1 MSNEIVIAC
10 KCPMCG
16 MVTEVTCGLE
26 QYNRYQYTSTL
37 IQDVFPEMDIHTR
50 ETIISGMCLPCQ
62 EKFFVEEDDDED
74 DIPCTG
80 NCDGCDNYDCPANI
94 YGSYDNS
101 CDDDCDFCQN
111 YDCPLNTNEDN

>member
-26 QYNRYQYTSTL
+26 QYNRYQYTSAL

-74 DIPCTG
+74 DEDDWDV
-80 NCDGCDNYDCPANI
+80 DGAISEDMDPYH
-94 YGSYDNS
+94 
-101 CDDDCDFCQN
+101 CDDDCDFCQD

>member
-1 MSNEIVIAC
+1 MTTDITIPCV
-10 KCPMCG
+10 CPICHKT
-16 MVTEVTCGLE
+16 TEVVVSFE
-26 QYNRYQYTSTL
+26 QYNRYMFTSAL

-62 EKFFVEEDDDED
+62 EEFFVEEDDD
-74 DIPCTG
+74 
-80 NCDGCDNYDCPANI
+80 
-94 YGSYDNS
+94 S